1 MSEDKLAS
9 FLKDGPDWGRMK
21 TSVPGI
27 FILRLPAYR
36 NSPTRLAVELNP
48 ADQSGSPTK
57 KRGLVLR
64 SSEELKEFR
73 ELFEFEK
80 LLTLLESVDRVNP
93 SAGKRGSGQGEEV
106 LKI

>member
-1 MSEDKLAS
+1 MSEEKLAS
-9 FLKDGPDWGRMK
+9 FLKTGPDWGRMK

-48 ADQSGSPTK
+48 TDESGSPTK

-64 SSEELKEFR
+64 SSEELREYR
-73 ELFEFEK
+73 ELFQFEK
-80 LLTLLESVDRVNP
+80 LSSLLGSVDKVNP
-93 SAGKRGSGQGEEV
+93 PVGKRAPGQGEEV